1 MTRGLVLRWSPLAVL
16 VLAQIGYPLTA
27 GSTRAALVA
36 VTVALGYAVSLAHA
50 ATTRGLRTAV
60 ALTVVGVGGG
70 LLVEAVALASGVP
83 FGSYAYGDALGPT
96 LFGVP
101 LVIPLA
107 WAWMAWPSWLVAAHL
122 LRGRSTRLVPSARV
136 AVAGVALAAWDLFL
150 DPQMVAQRYWT
161 WLYPDPA
168 LPGVPAVPL
177 TNYLGWLVTAVAM
190 MAVFSIAAGPRASI
204 VELSTDAPMLALYLW
219 TYASSVLAHAV
230 FLDLPWSALW
240 GALGMGLV
248 AVPLGVALW
257 TGRARRAR

>member
-27 GSTRAALVA
+27 GSGRAVLVV

-50 ATTRGLRTAV
+50 ATTRGPRVAV

-70 LLVEAVALASGVP
+70 LLVETVALASGVP
-83 FGSYAYGDALGPT
+83 FGSYEYGDALGPT
-96 LFGVP
+96 LAGVP

-122 LRGRSTRLVPSARV
+122 VRRRSARV
-136 AVAGVALAAWDLFL
+136 AVAGVALATWDLFL
-150 DPQMVAQRYWT
+150 DPQMVEQGYWT
-161 WLYPDPA
+161 WLDPDPT

-177 TNYLGWLVTAVAM
+177 TNYLGWLATAIVLM
-190 MAVFSIAAGPRASI
+190 GVFGVAAGPRSSI
-204 VELSTDAPMLALYLW
+204 VDLSVDAPMLAFYLW

-240 GALGMGLV
+240 GGLGMGLV
-248 AVPLGVALW
+248 AVPLAAVLW
-257 TGRARRAR
+257 ARRPRRAA